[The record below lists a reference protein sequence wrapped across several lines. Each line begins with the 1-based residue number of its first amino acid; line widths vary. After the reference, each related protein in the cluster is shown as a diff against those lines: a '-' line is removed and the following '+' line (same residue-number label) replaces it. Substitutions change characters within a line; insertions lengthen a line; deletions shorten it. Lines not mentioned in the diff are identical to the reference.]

1 MLSHMSRTIAEQG
14 KYNRVCGRD
23 LIVERFIHNRKVG
36 GHRSDLLGL
45 FDLLALSPRE
55 GIIGIQVCGPDF
67 SEHYKKITIEK
78 ADNALLWLS
87 CGRGRTKIE
96 IWSWRKLLVK
106 RGGKQR
112 KWQARVKQINYND
125 LKGKYTADAET
136 EAA

>member
-1 MLSHMSRTIAEQG
+1 MSRTIAEQG

-36 GHRSDLLGL
+36 GHRCDLLGL

-67 SEHYKKITIEK
+67 SEHYRKITEEK

-112 KWQARVKQINYND
+112 TWQARVKRISYND